1 MNEQQLNDFL
11 GDNEDKHLGTGW
23 WANVLS
29 AFFGALA
36 FGGVLCLY
44 FPQLLTTPEL
54 RAHYPVAMIR
64 LLIQGLIWSSLFFGT
79 IGALLRKKKILAL
92 CGLGLAACFCL
103 NHLSETPSG
112 GSYRRALPC
121 SCSAVRSALVCS
133 SNAV

>member
-1 MNEQQLNDFL
+1 VNLAGPSLLPIGQRPNVQRSPPIDAPRRQQAIEMNEQRLNDFL

-54 RAHYPVAMIR
+54 RAHYPVDIIR
-64 LLIQGLIWSSLFFGT
+64 LLI
-79 IGALLRKKKILAL
+79 
-92 CGLGLAACFCL
+92 
-103 NHLSETPSG
+103 
-112 GSYRRALPC
+112 
-121 SCSAVRSALVCS
+121 
-133 SNAV
+133 